1 MDQPLQDRLPNYMDL
16 LLDAVF
22 LVDAAGHIIYVNR
35 ACERIFGYTQREMIG
50 QLMVSF
56 LHPEDLL
63 RTREESLQVMAGF
76 PRVGFE
82 NRYLHK
88 NGHIVNI
95 MWSARWSEADQLRIG
110 VARDVTGQKL
120 AEALQAAT
128 YAVSEAAHSAK
139 DLDSLFSLIHAI
151 IARCV
156 PLAGLAVATCMHHPD
171 RLEFP
176 YQRNDDDG
184 NGDDLLL
191 HEATARKLCEE
202 VLHSGQ
208 PLQLTHDA
216 LAAPSGVDAAAKGAS
231 AWLILPLVAQ
241 HETIGVLILK
251 ARPGARYSDK
261 DRELLHFVSAQV
273 ATAIERGQLKAR
285 LLRAA
290 QYDDLTNLPNR
301 RLFHD
306 RLATALARS
315 KRRQHPMALLY
326 IDIDDFK
333 HVNDTL
339 GHSAGDRLLQH
350 IARCLEGCVRKA
362 DTVARLGGDEFVI
375 ILEDIHGPHDALAVI
390 EKIRSALHAACV
402 IDGTTLHTAASIGLA
417 LYPEH
422 GSEAEE
428 LLRHSDSRMYH
439 EKTGPAP

>member
-1 MDQPLQDRLPNYMDL
+1 MDHPQQDRLLNYVDL

-22 LVDAAGHIIYVNR
+22 LVDAAGHIRYVNA
-35 ACERIFGYTQREMIG
+35 ACERIFGYSQDEMIG
-50 QLMVSF
+50 QRMIDF
-56 LHPEDLL
+56 LHPEDLA
-63 RTREESLQVMAGF
+63 RTREESLKIMAGF

-88 NGHIVNI
+88 NGQIVHI

-110 VARDVTGQKL
+110 VARDVTAQKL
-120 AEALQAAT
+120 AEAMQAAT

-176 YQRNDDDG
+176 YQRDDDG
-184 NGDDLLL
+184 DAPLIE
-191 HEATARKLCEE
+191 EATARKLCEE
-202 VLHSGQ
+202 VLRSGQ

-216 LAAPSGVDAAAKGAS
+216 LAAPSGIDAAAHDAD
-231 AWLILPLVAQ
+231 AWLILPLIAQ
-241 HETIGVLILK
+241 REAIGVLILK
-251 ARPGARYSDK
+251 ARAGARYSDK

-315 KRRQHPMALLY
+315 KRRQRPMALLY

-339 GHSAGDRLLQH
+339 GHNAGDRLLQH

-362 DTVARLGGDEFVI
+362 DTVARLGGDEFVV
-375 ILEDIHGPHDALAVI
+375 ILEAIHGPHDALAVI
-390 EKIRSALHAACV
+390 DKIRSALHEGCT
-402 IDGTTLHTAASIGLA
+402 IDGTRLHTLASIGLA

-422 GSEAEE
+422 GTEAEA
-428 LLRHSDSRMYH
+428 LLRHSDDRMYR
-439 EKTGPAP
+439 EKNGRDN

>member
-1 MDQPLQDRLPNYMDL
+1 MDQPLQDRLLNCVDL

-22 LVDAAGHIIYVNR
+22 LVDAAGHIHYVNP
-35 ACERIFGYTQREMIG
+35 ACERIFGYTQAEMIG
-50 QLMVSF
+50 QRMVNF
-56 LHPEDLL
+56 LYPEDLA
-63 RTREESLQVMAGF
+63 RTREESLKIMAGF

-82 NRYLHK
+82 NRYVHK
-88 NGHIVNI
+88 NGQIVHI
-95 MWSARWSEADQLRIG
+95 MWSARWSEADKLRIG

-120 AEALQAAT
+120 AEAMQAAT

-156 PLAGLAVATCMHHPD
+156 PLAGLAVATCMHDPD
-171 RLEFP
+171 QLGFP
-176 YQRNDDDG
+176 YQRNDD
-184 NGDDLLL
+184 NDDPLI
-191 HEATARKLCEE
+191 EETTARKLCEE
-202 VLHSGQ
+202 VLRSGQ

-216 LAAPSGVDAAAKGAS
+216 LAAPSGVDAAAQGAS

-241 HETIGVLILK
+241 REAIGVLILK
-251 ARPGARYSDK
+251 ARPGASYSDK

-306 RLATALARS
+306 RLATALARA
-315 KRRQHPMALLY
+315 KRKQRPMALLY

-333 HVNDTL
+333 RVNDTL

-362 DTVARLGGDEFVI
+362 DTVARLGGDEFVM

-390 EKIRSALHAACV
+390 EKIRTALQEDCT
-402 IDGTTLHTAASIGLA
+402 IDGTRLHTVASIGLA

-422 GSEAEE
+422 GTEAEA
-428 LLRHSDSRMYH
+428 LLKHSDDRMYH
-439 EKTGPAP
+439 EKTGRPD